1 MKRSRKVILLVLMLG
16 IVAAGWFGAGQ
27 LAQKEAVVETV
38 QTIQVLDGA
47 SVTGMSFEA
56 SDGPLTL
63 SEQDGVWQMEGDGAF
78 PLDQDQAGEYAQL
91 LTALSATRRI
101 TGGAQLADYGLETPS
116 FTVEVTLDDGQQVSL
131 EMGDY
136 NSLTGEYYLKR
147 DDQEDIYTV
156 ESSLA
161 DLFDIEKTDL
171 ARLIDTSDVV
181 TPALLSLEGAF
192 TLETD
197 EDGNW
202 LNGQGQMA
210 DQDMAADL
218 TTAVQYLTINRLV
231 DWTGETTLE
240 NPLTLTLQDQDG
252 SQIQLLVGQLT
263 QEEDERLIAQAD
275 EPQLIYAVPADEL
288 EDLLAATDQSLLA
301 AEEETEAESEEEAQ
315 TETGAETGAE
325 TVDTAADT
333 ADTAAAGD
341 AASDDTTVDA
351 AAADTAADATDDAG
365 ASTAGDTTGGS
376 EELTQDTAASE
387 QASASTE
394 NTTAGQD
401 AENAASGEAA
411 A

>member
-38 QTIQVLDGA
+38 QAIQVLDGA
-47 SVTGMSFEA
+47 SVTSMSFEA

-63 SEQDGVWQMEGDGAF
+63 SEQDGAWQMEGDGAF

-91 LTALSATRRI
+91 LASLTATRRI
-101 TGGAQLADYGLETPS
+101 TGGAQLADYGLEPPS
-116 FTVEVTLDDGQQVSL
+116 FTVVSL

-275 EPQLIYAVPADEL
+275 EPQLIYAAPADEL
-288 EDLLAATDQSLLA
+288 EPVLAATDQSLLA
-301 AEEETEAESEEEAQ
+301 DQETAQDETAEDETAEDETAEDETAGEETAGEEESDAQDGTGGQAASNQDEAAGAQAEAEG
-315 TETGAETGAE
+315 GAAGGE
-325 TVDTAADT
+325 TV
-333 ADTAAAGD
+333 
-341 AASDDTTVDA
+341 
-351 AAADTAADATDDAG
+351 
-365 ASTAGDTTGGS
+365 
-376 EELTQDTAASE
+376 Q
-387 QASASTE
+387 
-394 NTTAGQD
+394 QD
-401 AENAASGEAA
+401 AVSE
-411 A
+411 

>member
-38 QTIQVLDGA
+38 QAIQVLDGA
-47 SVTGMSFEA
+47 SVTSMSFEA

-63 SEQDGVWQMEGDGAF
+63 SEQDGAWQMEGDGAF

-101 TGGAQLADYGLETPS
+101 TGGAQLADYGLETPA
-116 FTVEVTLDDGQQVSL
+116 FTVEVTLDGGQQVSL

-240 NPLTLTLQDQDG
+240 NPLPLTLQDQDG

-275 EPQLIYAVPADEL
+275 EPQLIYAAPADEL
-288 EDLLAATDQSLLA
+288 EPVLAATDQSLLA
-301 AEEETEAESEEEAQ
+301 DQETAQDETAEDETAGEETAGEEESDAQDGTGGQAASNQDEAAGAQTEAEGGTA
-315 TETGAETGAE
+315 GGE
-325 TVDTAADT
+325 TV
-333 ADTAAAGD
+333 
-341 AASDDTTVDA
+341 
-351 AAADTAADATDDAG
+351 
-365 ASTAGDTTGGS
+365 
-376 EELTQDTAASE
+376 Q
-387 QASASTE
+387 
-394 NTTAGQD
+394 QD
-401 AENAASGEAA
+401 AVSE
-411 A
+411 

>member
-38 QTIQVLDGA
+38 QAIQVLDGA

-63 SEQDGVWQMEGDGAF
+63 SEQDGAWQMEGDGAF

-116 FTVEVTLDDGQQVSL
+116 FTVEVTLDGGQQVSL

-275 EPQLIYAVPADEL
+275 EPQLIYAAPADEL
-288 EDLLAATDQSLLA
+288 EPVLAATDQSLLA
-301 AEEETEAESEEEAQ
+301 DQETAQDETAEDETAEDETAGEEESDAQDGTGGQAASNQDEAAGAQAEAEGGTA
-315 TETGAETGAE
+315 GGE
-325 TVDTAADT
+325 TV
-333 ADTAAAGD
+333 
-341 AASDDTTVDA
+341 
-351 AAADTAADATDDAG
+351 
-365 ASTAGDTTGGS
+365 
-376 EELTQDTAASE
+376 Q
-387 QASASTE
+387 
-394 NTTAGQD
+394 QD
-401 AENAASGEAA
+401 AVSE
-411 A
+411 

>member
-38 QTIQVLDGA
+38 QAIQVLDGA

-63 SEQDGVWQMEGDGAF
+63 SEQDGAWQMEGDGAF

-91 LTALSATRRI
+91 LASLTATRRI
-101 TGGAQLADYGLETPS
+101 TGGAQLADYGLETPA
-116 FTVEVTLDDGQQVSL
+116 FTVEVTLDGGQQVSL

-231 DWTGETTLE
+231 GWTGETTLE

-275 EPQLIYAVPADEL
+275 EPQLIYAAPADEL
-288 EDLLAATDQSLLA
+288 EPVLAATDQSLLA
-301 AEEETEAESEEEAQ
+301 DQETAQDETAEDETAEDETAGEETAGEEESDAQDGTGGQAASNQDETAGAQTEAEGGTA
-315 TETGAETGAE
+315 GGE
-325 TVDTAADT
+325 TV
-333 ADTAAAGD
+333 
-341 AASDDTTVDA
+341 
-351 AAADTAADATDDAG
+351 
-365 ASTAGDTTGGS
+365 
-376 EELTQDTAASE
+376 Q
-387 QASASTE
+387 
-394 NTTAGQD
+394 QD
-401 AENAASGEAA
+401 AVSE
-411 A
+411 

>member
-38 QTIQVLDGA
+38 QAIQVLDGA
-47 SVTGMSFEA
+47 SVTSMSFEA

-63 SEQDGVWQMEGDGAF
+63 SEQDGAWQMEGDGAF

-91 LTALSATRRI
+91 LASLTATCRI
-101 TGGAQLADYGLETPS
+101 TGGAQLADYGLETPA
-116 FTVEVTLDDGQQVSL
+116 FTVEVTLDGGQQVSL

-231 DWTGETTLE
+231 DWTGGTTLE

-275 EPQLIYAVPADEL
+275 EPQLIYAAPADEL
-288 EDLLAATDQSLLA
+288 EPVLAATDQSLLA
-301 AEEETEAESEEEAQ
+301 AQETAQEATAEEGTAGEEESYAQDGMTDGEASYAQ
-315 TETGAETGAE
+315 DETGSQAASNQDETAGAQAEMEGGAVGGE
-325 TVDTAADT
+325 TV
-333 ADTAAAGD
+333 
-341 AASDDTTVDA
+341 
-351 AAADTAADATDDAG
+351 
-365 ASTAGDTTGGS
+365 
-376 EELTQDTAASE
+376 Q
-387 QASASTE
+387 
-394 NTTAGQD
+394 QD
-401 AENAASGEAA
+401 AVSE
-411 A
+411 